1 MQRKIQTKIEK
12 EVSTAVYKGF
22 KFTFTTQRLQ
32 GHVYSILVDGFNTR
46 TIARISGSYD
56 QNGELS
62 IKFKGMIPDHEIA
75 KVVFD
80 ELEAIKME
88 SKKVG

>member
-1 MQRKIQTKIEK
+1 MQRKIESKIEK

-32 GHVYSILVDGFNTR
+32 GQVYSILVDGFNHK
-46 TIARISGSYD
+46 TISMIKGGYD

-62 IKFKGMIPDHEIA
+62 IKFKGMLPDHEIA

-80 ELEAIKME
+80 EIEAIKME